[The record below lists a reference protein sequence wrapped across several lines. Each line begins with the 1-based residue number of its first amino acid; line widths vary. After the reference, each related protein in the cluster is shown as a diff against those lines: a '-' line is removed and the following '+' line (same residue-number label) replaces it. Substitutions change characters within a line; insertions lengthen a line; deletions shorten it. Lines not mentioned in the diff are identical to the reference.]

1 MSSLFL
7 EFGRRYEVA
16 YLKRWIPDELPDT
29 ALNSRDN
36 VNSRKGEETQ
46 SFSQC
51 SLRILAA

>member
-29 ALNSRDN
+29 ALSSRDN